1 MPRLRNRFLRSFGFL
16 AASGAIALGCA
27 SAPDEETDTS
37 ASELTYNGSF
47 GNRIADTARRVDG
60 RGSRNMCLA
69 EVQNSLEAAGVR
81 AFPRLPGAVDLDD
94 FMMRQGAGLAAWGF
108 EKQARNIDDL
118 PRGSII
124 AWRPGQCG
132 YHSTYGHIEI
142 VIGGGRACSD
152 FCGTI
157 KRGCGSPNV
166 YVPVGPGGGTPG
178 GGECGVRQDGKLHCA
193 NRANTPLR
201 AAPNAG
207 APVVDTLRTTNS
219 WFSCWTTGEMHAG
232 GNTTWYAT
240 IGDDT
245 GKQGFLPAVSTS
257 TASDFDANPTAKGL
271 KRCP

>member
-1 MPRLRNRFLRSFGFL
+1 MSTLRSRCLRIFASTFL
-16 AASGAIALGCA
+16 VATATSACA
-27 SAPDEETDTS
+27 SDPSEDTGTAS
-37 ASELTYNGSF
+37 SELSYDVSY

-94 FMMRQGAGLAAWGF
+94 FMLRQGGGLTAWGF
-108 EKQARNIDDL
+108 EKQARGVDDI

-142 VIGGGRACSD
+142 AIGGGRACSD

-157 KRGCGSPNV
+157 RRGCGSPNV
-166 YVPVGPGGGTPG
+166 YVPVGRGGGG
-178 GGECGVRQDGKLHCA
+178 GGAECGVRQDGRLYCS

-201 AAPNAG
+201 AAPSAG
-207 APVVDTLRTTNS
+207 AAVVDTLRTTNS
-219 WFSCWTTGEMHAG
+219 WFLCWTTGERHAG
-232 GNTTWYAT
+232 DNTTWYAT
-240 IGDDT
+240 VGDDS
-245 GKQGFLPAVSTS
+245 GRQGFAPAVSTS
-257 TASDFDANPTAKGL
+257 TTSEFDANPSAKGL
-271 KRCP
+271 RRCP